1 MSRRRSNNSST
12 PLAAQQGNRRHSRD
26 QQNKQRNGTSLARNN
41 NVVTTQQKQQIQSRA
56 GESYRQ
62 KQHQQA
68 AQQQLARVQS
78 EQRAKL
84 QQQQIQSSADPN
96 QQQQQ
101 KTSGHRDGKQLWN
114 TVKKK
119 PITLSQKN
127 RALEDAVKV
136 LQQRLADNNLETT
149 VDGEDPVPPDKE
161 ILTLRNKV
169 TQLQDQ
175 CNAAAAHKRA
185 AELFEKQ
192 YRDTRAELEKW
203 KDGKDDLIQQ
213 LTLKESELKLSADAG
228 ALARRDL
235 QLTQAKVTAKEVEIS
250 GHCDARKEAER
261 ALQEAKNM
269 IELMKKQLADLR
281 EQLVRAE
288 EAKEHLKEQTERLTA
303 HVKALETSTK
313 VLTEQQNENK
323 ETTISSEQDK
333 VKIEAMEE
341 EKKRLIARVD
351 AQESEI
357 ARLLQLEKT
366 LATALKQ
373 HETTVAALDARTSEL
388 SIMNNKLDA
397 STKLN
402 ADTNIKMSET
412 EQELLETQSALNEY
426 KIQLCQ
432 SEEKCQTVQTQ
443 SDAIAIKLETEIS
456 STTSLKQDI
465 VNLKTSLTKEKSSRV
480 KEQNEMEVTVQKLNK
495 KIEELG
501 RDLNS
506 RVSSVSNDKDKQ
518 VAELFTLQEQLQE
531 AIARAEGAENDSI
544 ELKKKMQ
551 ELKNEIVT
559 HVESLSTV
567 KKQHISLDAQLQV
580 STDRYASLQ
589 LQLTKM
595 TEECDVLKSKV
606 HALESGIGGAQEDLD
621 AKHEVAASLRRLAE
635 SLQQQLDESITSQTH
650 MKNELERERT
660 NLSCAEQ
667 ERDEHLASLKATKL
681 KVTEL
686 EHELQNETE
695 TMMTLEST
703 IETLSTQLGSL
714 VDSGEA
720 FEANS
725 QKREDNLMNQIQ
737 RLRRGRQKDRE
748 AYKTAVEASNAWRV
762 RAENAESML
771 ANRKSSSV
779 GGGSNKKKNSG
790 SNSDG
795 STCSSISG
803 VNGNGSSSTNSRSS
817 RRGRGNSGIKRPTP
831 PSSTNKCKDDVS
843 SVSSSARSTP
853 RRQRKFVASG
863 SLPPV
868 ASASP
873 STRLQAPS

>member
-323 ETTISSEQDK
+323 ENTISSEQDK

-831 PSSTNKCKDDVS
+831 PSSTNECKDDVS